1 LASQNQHARYLRA
14 LPLTLNL
21 IKSTRLFVALGL
33 ISALGFTAACKREPL
48 GFSPALELSFST
60 DTVFLDTVFQTIG
73 SSTRLL
79 KVYNRSDDNV
89 RIGKIRLGRGAL
101 SFFRFNA
108 DGLAGPEVSD
118 LEILAKDSAYVFLE
132 VTAEVSSG
140 IDLLYVDSLVFEL
153 GSGGLQWVSLVTLA
167 KDAYF
172 HLSDQWLDL
181 GGGQGISYFEVP
193 CNETWP
199 ADKPHVVYGYAL
211 VDSGCALTVA
221 ASAEVHFHQ
230 GSGIWVYHGGSLK
243 VDPNNLGTYEDPAV
257 FQGDRLEPF
266 YEDIPGQWGDLLGG
280 IFFMGGSRD
289 NLIQNAIL
297 KNASIGIRLDSLDD
311 PNANVVLRNVRIF
324 NSSRVGIYG
333 GFGSLRAENLVVG
346 NSGLHHFY
354 ALGGRYRFTHCT
366 LSNFWFQ
373 SGRNTPSVALYNFF
387 EDNVG
392 NVRTRD
398 LIECTFANSIID
410 GSLVSELFVGKADG
424 ADLEYV
430 FRNCAL
436 KGKNDPDDFGYDL
449 SDPLRF
455 QSLLLNENIGYTALE
470 DNNYEPDSTSPA
482 IDKGNASDAAA
493 VPVDI
498 RARFRQGVA
507 DLGAFEVR

>member
-1 LASQNQHARYLRA
+1 MGL
-14 LPLTLNL
+14 
-21 IKSTRLFVALGL
+21 VA
-33 ISALGFTAACKREPL
+33 ALGFTAGCSREPL
-48 GFSPALELSFST
+48 VFSPAVELRFST

-79 KVYNRSDDNV
+79 KVYNRGDDNIRV
-89 RIGKIRLGRGAL
+89 GKIRLGRGAQ

-108 DGLAGPEVSD
+108 DGKSGPEVSD
-118 LEILAKDSAYVFLE
+118 LEILAKDSAYIFIE

-140 IDLLYVDSLVFEL
+140 VELLYVDSLVFEL

-181 GGGQGISYFEVP
+181 GNGQGISYFEVP

-221 ASAEVHFHQ
+221 ASAEVHFHL

-243 VDPNNLGTYEDPAV
+243 VDPGNVGTYDQPAV

-266 YEDIPGQWGDLLGG
+266 YEDIPGQWGGILGG
-280 IFFMGGSRD
+280 VFFMGGSRD
-289 NLIQNAIL
+289 NLIQNLVL

-311 PNANVVLRNVRIF
+311 PNPNVVLRNVRIF

-333 GFGSLRAENLVVG
+333 GFGSLKAENVVIG
-346 NSGLHHFY
+346 NSGLHHVY
-354 ALGGRYRFTHCT
+354 ALGGRYRFTHCS
-366 LSNFWFQ
+366 LVNYWFQ

-398 LIECTFANSIID
+398 LLEFTFANGIID
-410 GSLVSELFVGKADG
+410 GSLRSELFVGKADG

-436 KGKNDPDDFGYDL
+436 KGNNDPIDLGYDL

-455 QSLLLNENIGYTALE
+455 QSILLNGEIEYADVENN
-470 DNNYEPDSTSPA
+470 DYELDSLSPA
-482 IDKGNASDAAA
+482 IDMGNASDAAL

-498 RARFRQGVA
+498 KGRFRQGVA